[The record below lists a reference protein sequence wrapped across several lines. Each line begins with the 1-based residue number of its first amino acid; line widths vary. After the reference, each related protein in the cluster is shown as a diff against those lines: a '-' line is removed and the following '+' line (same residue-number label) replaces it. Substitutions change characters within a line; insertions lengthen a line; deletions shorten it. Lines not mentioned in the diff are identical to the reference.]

1 MGSKIIFK
9 MIYVEVNQEQ
19 KRFKEFGSPIK
30 SQKNVLFDS
39 FHNTHIS
46 QLGKHENLQIKFLIN

>member
-1 MGSKIIFK
+1 